1 MNKFELIGIAGT
13 NGSGKDTAGHILAVD
28 YGYLFISVTEIL
40 RRECE
45 RRGLPVQR
53 EKLRKISAEWRR
65 DHGLGVLVDKAVA
78 QYEASKANYKGVAI
92 ASLRNHGEA
101 DRVHEMGGTVIWL
114 DADIKLRYQRVQKNL
129 LLRDRLSED
138 TKTFEQFRAEEEAEM
153 KSSGDATTLDMAKVK
168 QKADII
174 VKNDSVA
181 LDEFKKQFIAA
192 MGF

>member
-53 EKLRKISAEWRR
+53 ENLRKISAEWRR

>member
-53 EKLRKISAEWRR
+53 ENLRKISAEWRR

-138 TKTFEQFRAEEEAEM
+138 TKTFEQFKAEEEAEM
-153 KSSGDATTLDMAKVK
+153 KSSGDDTTLDMAKVK

>member
-1 MNKFELIGIAGT
+1 MKKLELIGIAGT

-40 RRECE
+40 RKECE

-53 EKLRKISAEWRR
+53 ENLRTISAEWRR

-78 QYEASKANYKGVAI
+78 QYEANKSTYKGVAL

-114 DADIKLRYQRVQKNL
+114 DADLKLRYQRVQKNL

-138 TKTFEQFRAEEEAEM
+138 TKTFEQFKAEEEAEM
-153 KSSGDATTLDMAKVK
+153 QSSGDATTLDMAKVK
-168 QKADII
+168 EKADII
-174 VKNDSVA
+174 INNDSIA
-181 LDEFKKQFIAA
+181 LDEFKRQFVKA